1 MESKPKTGVK
11 KQIGWGLIGQLTYVV
26 GQFVVLSI
34 LARFASPVDVGR
46 FALAGAIIMPIFA
59 FFNLGLRF
67 NQATDTERES
77 TFAEYVVLRSLTTTL
92 GYLLILGIGFFFV
105 GDESTRWILIIFGA
119 AKAVETFSDLFY
131 GVFQREQKMVLVARS
146 QIARSLISSLFFSG
160 LLIGTNSVEIAFA
173 GHLFSWLLVAFLFDY
188 RKAKRVSAS
197 ARRVVTIKSLIAIT
211 RQSLP
216 LGYAGFLA
224 RLTASVPRLVIDS
237 VMGLAALGYFT
248 VVAYALQA
256 GTTVIMAVSH
266 SITSPLSRYSADGKD
281 RAFRRLLFKIIGMF
295 TALGLMMLPIAFYLG
310 DLLIVLFFGEQYQGL
325 NILFTLIMAVFIVNT
340 WSNMLQTGLIAKR
353 EFANHAINRLLLL
366 VLMIVFTL
374 PSAFYGEL
382 EGVALAMALAYL
394 GQAGFLYWLL
404 FGNQNRSGRE
414 EKGVD
419 CV

>member
-160 LLIGTNSVEIAFA
+160 LQIG
-173 GHLFSWLLVAFLFDY
+173 
-188 RKAKRVSAS
+188 
-197 ARRVVTIKSLIAIT
+197 
-211 RQSLP
+211 
-216 LGYAGFLA
+216 
-224 RLTASVPRLVIDS
+224 
-237 VMGLAALGYFT
+237 
-248 VVAYALQA
+248 
-256 GTTVIMAVSH
+256 
-266 SITSPLSRYSADGKD
+266 
-281 RAFRRLLFKIIGMF
+281 RAH
-295 TALGLMMLPIAFYLG
+295 
-310 DLLIVLFFGEQYQGL
+310 V
-325 NILFTLIMAVFIVNT
+325 
-340 WSNMLQTGLIAKR
+340 
-353 EFANHAINRLLLL
+353 
-366 VLMIVFTL
+366 
-374 PSAFYGEL
+374 
-382 EGVALAMALAYL
+382 
-394 GQAGFLYWLL
+394 
-404 FGNQNRSGRE
+404 
-414 EKGVD
+414 
-419 CV
+419 